1 VQDYYGVLWG
11 QQGGEVSSQ
20 IRVSKVVK
28 VESIKQ
34 KNGYRFF
41 GIYTLLFYIN

>member
-34 KNGYRFF
+34 KNGTRFF
-41 GIYTLLFYIN
+41 VLFIWYLYI